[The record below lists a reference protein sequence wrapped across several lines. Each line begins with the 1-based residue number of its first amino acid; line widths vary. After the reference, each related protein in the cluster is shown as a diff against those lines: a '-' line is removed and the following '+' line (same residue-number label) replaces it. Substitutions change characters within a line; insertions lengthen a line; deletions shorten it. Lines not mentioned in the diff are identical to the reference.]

1 MLRNSCLFVVR
12 WRVLC
17 EFLIYWCPSFVG
29 LIKVFSDLS
38 EMELGSGGC
47 GGGGGGG
54 VSDDV
59 EKDMEGEPK
68 VKRKMKTPSQL
79 EILEKTYAAE
89 SYPSEALRAELSVKL
104 GLSDRQLQMWF
115 CHRRLKDR
123 KPATEKRP
131 RKTVSPSAVRAT
143 SGGCADELKAI
154 NADVTKEEFSSGL
167 SLFENMDSF
176 QRQQRVVHRVG
187 TAVPRISTE
196 LPVMRRFY
204 EPPLA
209 VSEQRAI
216 AFVEAQLGEP
226 LRKDGPIL
234 GMEFDPLPP
243 GAFGAP
249 IVPSGQHKPAGWPCD
264 LQLNERLDTMPI
276 KGSSRALHEYQFLPE
291 KPYARNDAYERALP
305 PHFYGSPSDIR
316 NARIPLPTG
325 KSSMH
330 NNEQVHSG
338 YGLQVQMPS
347 FSLLPQQGRHS
358 LHLSPPS
365 GDVDVVPRIAPLAD
379 VHIDAHYVH
388 PKTGLDNQ
396 IVTPDRVIIHDE
408 MKMERKRKT
417 EEARMA
423 KEVQAHDKRIRKEL
437 EKQNILR
444 RKREDQMRKEME
456 RKDRERRK
464 EEERVLREKQREEER
479 HQREQRREME
489 RREKFLQKEYIRA
502 EKMRL
507 KEELRREKDA
517 VRLKAANNRA
527 AARRIA
533 KETMDLMEDERL
545 ELMELAASS
554 KGLPSIWALD
564 GDTLQN
570 LDSLKDKLPG
580 FPPKSVHLKK
590 PFGVQ
595 PWTDSDEHVGSFIMV
610 WRFLISFADVL
621 GLWPFTLDEFN
632 QAFYDFDPRLLG
644 EIHVALLRSI
654 MKDIEDVART
664 PATALATNQS
674 SAINPGGELLQIVEG
689 AHAWGFDLLSWQHH
703 LSPLTWPEVLRQF
716 ALSAGFGPK
725 LKRKMEPGYA
735 HDANEVDD
743 GAEII
748 SNLRSGLA
756 AENAVALMQERGLSK
771 PRRSRHRL
779 TPGTVKFAA
788 FHILSLVGSK
798 GLSILEVADKIQK
811 SGLRDLTT
819 SKTPEAS
826 ISAALS
832 RDTKLFE
839 RTAPSTYCVRSPY
852 RKDPVDA
859 ESILATAREKIRVY
873 LNGIAGGDDAEDVE
887 KEDAEQD
894 QDSDSEAAEDPD
906 ADDLDAEL
914 KLKETSYSSEKSNLR
929 NKNFSHHGKDSLN
942 VLRDTPSVSHGII
955 QRDSVLAH
963 CFGEIKSTGGSL
975 YDVTGAHSYYISD
988 QDTAVIDECDSVE
1001 PWVQGLTQGEYTDL
1015 SIEERLNALVAL
1027 IGIANEGNA
1036 IRLALEERLEAAN
1049 ALKKQMW
1056 AETQLDKR
1064 RVKDE
1069 KGLKLQHSSFAVNRA
1084 DQIYSQSAVEDR
1096 KFLLVDLND
1105 QQNEQNSCI
1114 DAPTQEYPLFSDA
1127 LLLQQ
1132 SVYAAEKSRKELKGF
1147 ISHRAEELYVYRS
1160 LPLGLDR
1167 RFNRYWQ
1174 LITSP
1179 SPNDPCSGRI
1189 FVEFFNG
1196 VWKLID
1202 SEEDFN
1208 ALLSSL
1214 DVRGIRECHLHSM
1227 LLKVESSFKATA
1239 RTNLSRAT
1247 SVKHVSDGVN
1257 KEVLQIRPKLDCCP
1271 IMDSSKNFEFA
1282 SYSNSP
1288 GNELLFPNEFVKNRK
1303 DENDMIESYNNF
1315 EKWMMNECL
1324 NSKLLAA
1331 HRYGRLRRQQLSD
1344 ICKDCH
1350 ELFSCDDTQCPSCHR
1365 TCSVSERTFDFLEH
1379 VTDCKRKPSEGFGRV
1394 LHKLSFPL
1402 QIRLLKALLATIE
1415 ASIPPEAF
1423 KSIWSDENRK
1433 LWGMKLRLSS
1443 SPAELLETLTLLENS
1458 IERNFLSASY
1468 EATCELL
1475 SSSNHIEHSA
1485 DSFSRPGAV
1494 SVLAW
1499 IPQTTPAVALRLLE
1513 LDSSIYYTP
1522 QQKEAC
1528 LVDNGAGC
1536 YTKFPSRTGSSID
1549 NLSRAGCL
1557 QHDNWLDL
1565 VSGHTSLKRGRGR
1578 PRGPSRTSGKSQRKT
1593 IYWLDDQCHVTIGRG
1608 GNFRELTGWRGRPNG
1623 CKKGRRSVRNRQKP
1637 ARRVRE
1643 NVGEKRISLD
1653 KVSECIPK
1661 EEWHLEETPMEAV
1674 SGENGSNSDQSDF
1687 DDINAQASADEYN
1700 DILVDLPDVGSVDCG
1715 EDVEDFQHVGIGSR
1729 NNMDNDEDFEPLDYY
1744 VDGEFNQQ
1752 YHDEENQSTGG
1763 EQVGNVDRSRGSSS
1777 SSDYSF

>member
-1 MLRNSCLFVVR
+1 MEFV
-12 WRVLC
+12 
-17 EFLIYWCPSFVG
+17 SA
-29 LIKVFSDLS
+29 
-38 EMELGSGGC
+38 
-47 GGGGGGG
+47 GGGVG

-59 EKDMEGEPK
+59 EKKDMEGEPK

-89 SYPSEALRAELSVKL
+89 SYPSEALRTELSVKL

-131 RKTVSPSAVRAT
+131 RKTVSPSVVRAT

-154 NADVTKEEFSSGL
+154 NADLTKEEFSSGL
-167 SLFENMDSF
+167 SLFGNVDSF
-176 QRQQRVVHRVG
+176 QRQQRVVHKVG

-196 LPVMRRFY
+196 LPLMRRFY

-226 LRKDGPIL
+226 LRENGPIL

-249 IVPSGQHKPAGWPCD
+249 IGQHKPAGWPCD
-264 LQLNERLDTMPI
+264 LQLNERLDIMPI
-276 KGSSRALHEYQFLPE
+276 KGSSQALHEYQFLPE
-291 KPYARNDAYERALP
+291 KSHARNDVYEKALP
-305 PHFYGSPSDIR
+305 PHLYGSPSDIR
-316 NARIPLPTG
+316 NARVPLPTG
-325 KSSMH
+325 KSSTH

-338 YGLQVQMPS
+338 YGLQVHMPS

-358 LHLSPPS
+358 LHLSPAS
-365 GDVDVVPRIAPLAD
+365 GDVDIVPRIAPIAD

-417 EEARMA
+417 EEARIA
-423 KEVQAHDKRIRKEL
+423 KEVRAHDKRIRKEL

-444 RKREDQMRKEME
+444 RKRDEQMRKEIE

-479 HQREQRREME
+479 HRREQRREME

-507 KEELRREKDA
+507 KEELRREKEA
-517 VRLKAANNRA
+517 VRFKAANNRA

-533 KETMDLMEDERL
+533 KESMDLIDDERL

-554 KGLPSIWALD
+554 KGLPSILALD
-564 GDTLQN
+564 DDTLQN

-595 PWTDSDEHVGSFIMV
+595 PWTDSDENVGNLIMV
-610 WRFLISFADVL
+610 WRFLITFADVL
-621 GLWPFTLDEFN
+621 GLWPFTLDEFT
-632 QAFYDFDPRLLG
+632 QAFNDFDSRLLG

-664 PATALATNQS
+664 PATAPATNQS
-674 SAINPGGELLQIVEG
+674 SAINPGGGHLQIVEG
-689 AHAWGFDLLSWQHH
+689 AYAWGFDLLSWQRH

-725 LKRKMEPGYA
+725 LKRKVEPGYA

-743 GAEII
+743 GSEII

-756 AENAVALMQERGLSK
+756 VENAVALMQERGLSK

-798 GLSILEVADKIQK
+798 GLSILEVANKIQK

-859 ESILATAREKIRVY
+859 ESILAAAREKIRVY
-873 LNGIAGGDDAEDVE
+873 QNGITEGDDAEDVE

-894 QDSDSEAAEDPD
+894 QDSDSEVAEDPD
-906 ADDLDAEL
+906 ADDLDSEL
-914 KLKETSYSSEKSNLR
+914 KLKENSYSSEKLNLR
-929 NKNFSHHGKDSLN
+929 NKNFSHHGKESLS
-942 VLRDTPSVSHGII
+942 VFRDTPSVSHGII
-955 QRDSVLAH
+955 QGDSVLSH
-963 CFGEIKSTGGSL
+963 CFGDIKCNGGSL
-975 YDVTGAHSYYISD
+975 YDVAAAHPNSISD
-988 QDTAVIDECDSVE
+988 QDTAVIDEYDSLE
-1001 PWVQGLTQGEYTDL
+1001 SWVQGLTEGEYTDL
-1015 SIEERLNALVAL
+1015 SIEERLNALIAL
-1027 IGIANEGNA
+1027 VGVVNEGNA
-1036 IRLALEERLEAAN
+1036 IRLALEERLESAN

-1056 AETQLDKR
+1056 AEAQLDKR

-1069 KGLKLQHSSFAVNRA
+1069 QVLRLQHSSFVVNRA
-1084 DQIYSQSAVEDR
+1084 DQIYSQSAVEDRKSPLGDIDMRNEMSSSNR

-1105 QQNEQNSCI
+1105 QQNEQNSCN
-1114 DAPTQEYPLFSDA
+1114 DASTQEYPMFSDA

-1132 SVYAAEKSRKELKGF
+1132 SVYAAEKSRKELKAF
-1147 ISHRAEELYVYRS
+1147 ISHRAEEMYVYRS

-1196 VWKLID
+1196 VWRLID

-1214 DVRGIRECHLHSM
+1214 DVRGTRECHLHSM

-1247 SVKHVSDGVN
+1247 SVKHVSD
-1257 KEVLQIRPKLDCCP
+1257 EVDEEILQMRPKLDCYP
-1271 IMDSSKNFEFA
+1271 STDSSKRFEFA

-1288 GNELLFPNEFVKNRK
+1288 GNELQFPIEFGKNREK
-1303 DENDMIESYNNF
+1303 ENDMIESYYDF
-1315 EKWMMNECL
+1315 EKWMMDGCL

-1344 ICKDCH
+1344 ICKHCH
-1350 ELFSCDDTQCPSCHR
+1350 ELFSCDDTQCPSCHG

-1379 VTDCKRKPSEGFGRV
+1379 ITDCKRKPIEGFGRV

-1402 QIRLLKALLATIE
+1402 QIRLLKALLTTIE

-1423 KSIWSDENRK
+1423 KSVWSDENRK
-1433 LWGMKLRLSS
+1433 LWGMKLHLSS

-1458 IERNFLSASY
+1458 IERSFLSASNK
-1468 EATCELL
+1468 ATCELL

-1485 DSFSRPGAV
+1485 DSFSRPGAI
-1494 SVLAW
+1494 SVLSW
-1499 IPQTTPAVALRLLE
+1499 IPHTTPAVALRLME

-1528 LVDNGAGC
+1528 LEDNGAGY
-1536 YTKFPSRTGSSID
+1536 YTKFPSRVGSLID
-1549 NLSRAGCL
+1549 NVSRAGYL
-1557 QHDNWLDL
+1557 QHDYWLDL

-1578 PRGPSRTSGKSQRKT
+1578 PRGPNRNSGKSQRKT
-1593 IYWLDDQCHVTIGRG
+1593 YYCRGDQCHVTIGRSE
-1608 GNFRELTGWRGRPNG
+1608 NFSELTGWRGRPSG

-1643 NVGEKRISLD
+1643 NVGEKSVSLD
-1653 KVSECIPK
+1653 QVSETPCIRK
-1661 EEWHLEETPMEAV
+1661 EEWDLEETPIEAEG
-1674 SGENGSNSDQSDF
+1674 GENGSSSSEQSDF
-1687 DDINAQASADEYN
+1687 DYLNVQASADEYN
-1700 DILVDLPDVGSVDCG
+1700 GILVDLPDVGSVDYHRVDVEDDQHVDIG
-1715 EDVEDFQHVGIGSR
+1715 NRDNMDEDDDDVEDFEQS
-1729 NNMDNDEDFEPLDYY
+1729 DYNIN
-1744 VDGEFNQQ
+1744 GEFDEQ
-1752 YHDEENQSTGG
+1752 YNDEENQSRGA

>member
-1 MLRNSCLFVVR
+1 M
-12 WRVLC
+12 
-17 EFLIYWCPSFVG
+17 EVG
-29 LIKVFSDLS
+29 S
-38 EMELGSGGC
+38 
-47 GGGGGGG
+47 GGGGGHGG
-54 VSDDV
+54 GASDEL
-59 EKDMEGEPK
+59 EKDKPEGEPR

-79 EILEKTYAAE
+79 EILEKTYAVE

-123 KPATEKRP
+123 KPAAEKRP
-131 RKTVSPSAVRAT
+131 RKTASPSAVLAN
-143 SGGCADELKAI
+143 SGGCADEPRAL

-167 SLFENMDSF
+167 SLFGNMDSF
-176 QRQQRVVHRVG
+176 QRQQRVVHKVG

-196 LPVMRRFY
+196 LPVTRRFY

-226 LRKDGPIL
+226 LREDGPIL

-249 IVPSGQHKPAGWPCD
+249 IVPSGQQKPAGRPCD
-264 LQLNERLDTMPI
+264 IQLNERLDTMPI

-291 KPYARNDAYERALP
+291 KPYARNDAHERALP
-305 PHFYGSPSDIR
+305 PHYYGSPSDIR
-316 NARIPLPTG
+316 NARVPLATG

-330 NNEQVHSG
+330 NIEQVHSG
-338 YGLQVQMPS
+338 YGLQGQMPS
-347 FSLLPQQGRHS
+347 FSLLPQQARQG
-358 LHLSPPS
+358 LQLCPAS
-365 GDVDVVPRIAPLAD
+365 GDVDVVPRIAPLMD
-379 VHIDAHYVH
+379 VNIDTHYVVH
-388 PKTGLDNQ
+388 PKNGMDNQ

-417 EEARMA
+417 EEARIA
-423 KEVQAHDKRIRKEL
+423 KEVREHDKRIRKEQ
-437 EKQNILR
+437 EKENMLR
-444 RKREDQMRKEME
+444 RKREEQMMKEME

-464 EEERVLREKQREEER
+464 EEERMLREKQREEER
-479 HQREQRREME
+479 YQREQRREME

-507 KEELRREKDA
+507 KEEIRREKEA
-517 VRLKAANNRA
+517 VRIKAASNRA

-533 KETMDLMEDERL
+533 KESIDLIEDERL
-545 ELMELAASS
+545 ELMELAAAS
-554 KGLPSIWALD
+554 KGLSSILALD
-564 GDTLQN
+564 GDALQN
-570 LDSLKDKLPG
+570 IDSLKDKLPG

-595 PWTDSDEHVGSFIMV
+595 PWTDSEENVGNLIMV
-610 WRFLISFADVL
+610 WRFLITFADVL
-621 GLWPFTLDEFN
+621 GLWPFTLDEFT

-654 MKDIEDVART
+654 IKDIEDVART
-664 PATALATNQS
+664 SATALATNQS
-674 SAINPGGELLQIVEG
+674 SAVNPGGGHKHIVEG
-689 AHAWGFDLLSWQHH
+689 AYAWGFDLHSWQRY

-725 LKRKMEPGYA
+725 LKKRKVEPGYA
-735 HDANEVDD
+735 HDTNEVDD

-756 AENAVALMQERGLSK
+756 VENAVALMQERGLSNR
-771 PRRSRHRL
+771 RRSRHCL

-798 GLSILEVADKIQK
+798 GLSILEVAEKIQK

-859 ESILATAREKIRVY
+859 ESILAAAREKIRMY
-873 LNGIAGGDDAEDVE
+873 QNGIAEGEDAEDVE

-894 QDSDSEAAEDPD
+894 QDSDSEVAEDPD
-906 ADDLDAEL
+906 ADDLDTEL
-914 KLKETSYSSEKSNLR
+914 KVKETSYSSEMSNLK
-929 NKNFSHHGKDSLN
+929 NKSFSHHGKESLG
-942 VLRDTPSVSHGII
+942 VLSDTPSVS
-955 QRDSVLAH
+955 QANL
-963 CFGEIKSTGGSL
+963 K
-975 YDVTGAHSYYISD
+975 
-988 QDTAVIDECDSVE
+988 AVIDECDSVE
-1001 PWVQGLTQGEYTDL
+1001 PWVQGLTEGEYTDL

-1027 IGIANEGNA
+1027 TGIANEGNA

-1056 AETQLDKR
+1056 AEAQLDKR

-1069 KGLKLQHSSFAVNRA
+1069 QVSKLQHSSFAVNRA
-1084 DQIYSQSAVEDR
+1084 DQIFSQCAVEDR
-1096 KFLLVDLND
+1096 RSPLGNSDMRNEVSSSNRTFLLVDLND
-1105 QQNEQNSCI
+1105 QQCEQSSCN
-1114 DAPTQEYPLFSDA
+1114 DAPTQGPLISDT

-1132 SVYAAEKSRKELKGF
+1132 SVYATEKSRKELKAIIG
-1147 ISHRAEELYVYRS
+1147 HHAEELYVYRS

-1189 FVEFFNG
+1189 FVELFNG
-1196 VWKLID
+1196 VWRLID
-1202 SEEDFN
+1202 SEEDFD

-1214 DVRGIRECHLHSM
+1214 DVRGTRECHLHSM
-1227 LLKVESSFKATA
+1227 LLKIEASFKATA
-1239 RTNLSRAT
+1239 MTNLSRAS

-1257 KEVLQIRPKLDCCP
+1257 QKVLHMRPKLDCY
-1271 IMDSSKNFEFA
+1271 SSTNSSESFVFA

-1288 GNELLFPNEFVKNRK
+1288 ENELPFPNEFGKNREV
-1303 DENDMIESYNNF
+1303 ENGIIESHCDF
-1315 EKWMMNECL
+1315 EKWMMDEFL

-1331 HRYGRLRRQQLSD
+1331 QKYGRLRCQPLLD
-1344 ICKDCH
+1344 TCKYCH
-1350 ELFSCDDTQCPSCHR
+1350 ELFSCDDAQCPSCRR
-1365 TCSVSERTFDFLEH
+1365 TLSTSEKTFDFLEH
-1379 VTDCKRKPSEGFGRV
+1379 VTDCERKPSEGFGTV
-1394 LHKLSFPL
+1394 LHKLSFSL
-1402 QIRLLKALLATIE
+1402 QIRLLKAQLATIE
-1415 ASIPPEAF
+1415 ASTPPDAF
-1423 KSIWSDENRK
+1423 KSVWSDENRK
-1433 LWGMKLRLSS
+1433 SWGMKLHLSS
-1443 SPAELLETLTLLENS
+1443 SAAELLETLTLLENS

-1475 SSSNHIEHSA
+1475 GSSNHIEHSA

-1494 SVLAW
+1494 VVLAW
-1499 IPQTTPAVALRLLE
+1499 IPQTTSAVALRLME

-1522 QQKEAC
+1522 QRKEAC
-1528 LVDNGAGC
+1528 LEDNEAEHFI
-1536 YTKFPSRTGSSID
+1536 KFPSRMGNSID
-1549 NLSRAGCL
+1549 NVLRAGYL
-1557 QHDNWLDL
+1557 QHDNWLDH
-1565 VSGHTSLKRGRGR
+1565 VSGQISLKRGRGR
-1578 PRGPSRTSGKSQRKT
+1578 PRGPSRTSGKSRRKT
-1593 IYWLDDQCHVTIGRG
+1593 SDCRDDQCHVTIERG
-1608 GNFRELTGWRGRPNG
+1608 DRFEEITGWRGRPSG

-1637 ARRVRE
+1637 AKRVTQ
-1643 NVGEKRISLD
+1643 NAVEKRVSLD
-1653 KVSECIPK
+1653 KVSKTPYIRK
-1661 EEWHLEETPMEAV
+1661 EEWDLEETPIEAV
-1674 SGENGSNSDQSDF
+1674 GGANLSSSEQSDF
-1687 DDINAQASADEYN
+1687 DDLNVQASADEYN
-1700 DILVDLPDVGSVDCG
+1700 DILADLPDMGSVDY
-1715 EDVEDFQHVGIGSR
+1715 EVDVEDDQHVDVGNR
-1729 NNMDNDEDFEPLDYY
+1729 DNMDDEDDDDVENFEPLDYY
-1744 VDGEFNQQ
+1744 VDGDFNRQ
-1752 YHDEENQSTGG
+1752 YHDEENQSTGA